1 MTVKYSL
8 AFLAVAGAVAFY
20 FDRIVAQGLLLGG
33 LAGVVA
39 FWIMALRVEKLA
51 QQPANRVQSEIFKGM
66 AIRMAIYA
74 LSLGRAYYLDT
85 ETMHGL
91 LAAVLGLFVT
101 HLVMIIL
108 GITGLD
114 LRKNG
119 NTD

>member
-8 AFLAVAGAVAFY
+8 AFLAVAGAIAFY
-20 FDRIVAQGLLLGG
+20 FNAIVAQGLLLGG

-66 AIRMAIYA
+66 AIRMLIYA

-85 ETMHGL
+85 ESMYGL

-114 LRKNG
+114 LRKHG
-119 NTD
+119 KTD